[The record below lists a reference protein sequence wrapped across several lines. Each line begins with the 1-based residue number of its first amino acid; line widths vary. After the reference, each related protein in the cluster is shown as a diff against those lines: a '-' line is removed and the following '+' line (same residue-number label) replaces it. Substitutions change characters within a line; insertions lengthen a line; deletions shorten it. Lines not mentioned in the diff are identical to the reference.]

1 MRRRAFTWPGLA
13 LALVIVLAA
22 LPPLAVLLYAFSARW
37 DRSVLPEG
45 ATWAWMAEL
54 VRTPGVQAAVAQ
66 TLGLSFA
73 SAASTLLA
81 GGTAT
86 LVARLVSPRVTALL
100 DTLSL
105 LPYAIPPVVIAI
117 GALELFVGRWGA
129 WLDLRVV
136 YVAVVSPLLFPLL
149 HKTLGAAMR
158 QLDVQP
164 LMEAAHTLGASDAYV
179 LRRVLLPLLA
189 PALVACLLLCWV
201 TAAMEFAIANLLLG
215 GSLQMLQPLMN
226 GMRNVNGHLSAA
238 LVVLSFAVV
247 TAMGMLVEGWM
258 AWNTRRNSSSA
269 RPR

>member
-1 MRRRAFTWPGLA
+1 MKRPALSLSRLA
-13 LALVIVLAA
+13 LGVVIVLAL

-45 ATWAWMAEL
+45 ATWAWMSETL
-54 VRTPGVQAAVAQ
+54 RTPRVQAAVVQ
-66 TLGLSFA
+66 TLALSLA
-73 SAASTLLA
+73 SATLTLLI

-86 LVARLVSPRVTALL
+86 VVARLTSPRVTALL

-136 YVAVVSPLLFPLL
+136 YVVVASPLLFPLL
-149 HKTLGAAMR
+149 HKTLSAAMK
-158 QLDVQP
+158 QLDIAP
-164 LMEAAHTLGASDAYV
+164 LMEAAHTLGASDGYL

-215 GSLQMLQPLMN
+215 GAVEMLQPLLN
-226 GMRNVNGHLSAA
+226 GMRSVNGHLSAA

-247 TAMGMLVEGWM
+247 TAMGMMVEGLM
-258 AWNTRRNSSSA
+258 AWNTRKNS
-269 RPR
+269 